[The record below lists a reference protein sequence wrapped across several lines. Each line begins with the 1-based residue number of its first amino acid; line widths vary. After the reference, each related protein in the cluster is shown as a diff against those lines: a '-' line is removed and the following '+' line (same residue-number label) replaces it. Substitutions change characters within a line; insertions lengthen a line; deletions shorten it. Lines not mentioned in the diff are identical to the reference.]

1 MGCSQS
7 HFFGFKEFHEK
18 EVGINDN
25 ELKKV
30 SYEPQPSDVFDD
42 LDTDN
47 DQKGKVAVDH
57 IFRPTREVYGQPAK
71 DLNDY
76 LIDWAAE
83 YKISLKNR
91 PSPSDFPAFA
101 HEKQQEERKVTT
113 QEFLLSLEPVKK

>member
-1 MGCSQS
+1 MGCCCS
-7 HFFGFKEFHEK
+7 KEFHER
-18 EVGINDN
+18 EYGISDS

-30 SYEPQPSDVFDD
+30 PYTIQPPEVFDD

-71 DLNDY
+71 DLEEYN
-76 LIDWAAE
+76 IDWHRE
-83 YKISLKNR
+83 YKLHFKNR

-101 HEKQQEERKVTT
+101 HEKQ
-113 QEFLLSLEPVKK
+113 

>member
-1 MGCSQS
+1 MGC
-7 HFFGFKEFHEK
+7 FGSKEFHEK
-18 EVGINDN
+18 EIGINDN

-30 SYEPQPSDVFDD
+30 IFEPQPSDIFDD

-71 DLNDY
+71 DLSDY
-76 LIDWAAE
+76 LIDWGTE
-83 YKISLKNR
+83 YRIALKKR

-101 HEKQQEERKVTT
+101 HEKQQDERKGGD
-113 QEFLLSLEPVKK
+113 QDGPYKQF